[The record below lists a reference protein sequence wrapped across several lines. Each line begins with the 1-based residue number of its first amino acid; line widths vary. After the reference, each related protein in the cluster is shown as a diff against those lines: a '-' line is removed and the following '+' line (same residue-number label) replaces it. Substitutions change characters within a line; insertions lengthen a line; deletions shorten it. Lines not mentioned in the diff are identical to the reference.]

1 MKAVSGSLKLNSQ
14 LIVLLAGALLLATE
28 LAAPLMNA
36 LEPAGERLALLYST
50 NHLFD
55 ATTGDSPTLSRQ
67 RVASAGLTNVIAA
80 ATPAAPGRPTPFPQA
95 LQLEWASSA
104 PAPQAKAT
112 SIRIVDLLAN
122 RTRN

>member
-28 LAAPLMNA
+28 LAAPVMNA

-50 NHLFD
+50 NRLFD

-67 RVASAGLTNVIAA
+67 RVASAGLMNVIDAA
-80 ATPAAPGRPTPFPQA
+80 APVASGQPTPFPPA
-95 LQLEWASSA
+95 LRLEWASSA

-122 RTRN
+122 RNRN